1 MKKIYTQEDLLK
13 YIYKETTHQENKSI
27 ELALIFDDTLESQYR
42 KLLEG
47 VNVLNQISERPSEES
62 IDTILQF
69 AKETNSQ
76 HA

>member
-13 YIYKETTHQENKSI
+13 YIYKETTHHENKSI